1 MKYIK
6 HFEDDFYENN
16 RDMISIKNIFDYL
29 DIPMFSPFLD
39 ADQNNKIET
48 KYNVNVID
56 YLKEIFL
63 TKKVTFKSVNKP
75 ENNPIK
81 KGVVE
86 DIKFFFYQDEIYIQ
100 FKIESRLEI
109 SKWYI
114 VSDEMPVY
122 LGASTKYDA
131 DDKSLHKKVKIA
143 KEAEKYNL

>member
-16 RDMISIKNIFDYL
+16 RDMISIKNIFNYL

-63 TKKVTFKSVNKP
+63 NKKVTFKSINKL

-86 DIKFFFYQDEIYIQ
+86 DIKFFFYQDEIYIK
-100 FKIESRLEI
+100 FKIKGEWI
-109 SKWYI
+109 I

-131 DDKSLHKKVKIA
+131 DDKPLHKKVKIA